1 MKIFKRVLL
10 VLAILI
16 GIIVLV
22 VGAYVIYMQASYYR
36 IEDNL
41 EIEISN
47 NQEELVN
54 KNQEYEIVTYNVGF
68 GAYSSD
74 YSFFMDSGY
83 MEDGTKVTGKYGK
96 CRSYEEAY
104 RNITK
109 SCELLKNLDSDFIF
123 IQEVDTPCYRSRNL
137 DEKGI
142 FEEYFSSYSS
152 SYAINY
158 HSGFVM
164 FPFNDP
170 LGIGNSGIL
179 SLSRFKM
186 ESSIRK
192 SLPISTSFISKFT
205 DLDRCINIMR
215 YKVLDKEL
223 VMINVHLSAYDSGG
237 VYRKKQ
243 IALLNEILEVE
254 HAKENYVIVGG
265 DFNQDIA
272 NTIGK
277 FSGHQLRP
285 DWVEEIDISEITEG
299 YSFAADDSIG
309 SCRAAEIVYE
319 EGVNYLV
326 TVDGFIVS
334 DNISVISV
342 KNIYEGNEFLYSD
355 HLPAVM
361 KFKLQD

>member
-16 GIIVLV
+16 GIFVLAL
-22 VGAYVIYMQASYYR
+22 GIYVIYMQATYYR
-36 IEDNL
+36 IEDDL
-41 EIEISN
+41 EIEIEN
-47 NQEELVN
+47 NQEDLVK

-68 GAYSSD
+68 GAYSAD
-74 YSFFMDSGY
+74 YSFFMDSGT
-83 MEDGTKVTGKYGK
+83 MEDGTKVSGEYGK
-96 CRSYEEAY
+96 CRSKEEAC
-104 RNITK
+104 RNISK
-109 SCELLKNLDSDFIF
+109 SCELLQSLNPDFIF
-123 IQEVDTPCYRSRNL
+123 IQEVDTPCYRSHNL
-137 DEKGI
+137 DEKKMFTDG
-142 FEEYFSSYSS
+142 FSNYSI

-158 HSGFVM
+158 HSSFILL
-164 FPFNDP
+164 PITDP

-186 ESSIRK
+186 ESSLRK

-215 YKVLDKEL
+215 YKVDEKEL
-223 VMINVHLSAYDSGG
+223 VMINVHLSAYDKGG
-237 VYRKKQ
+237 EFRKKQ
-243 IALLNEILEVE
+243 ITLLNDILALE
-254 HAKENYVIVGG
+254 HEKGNYVIVGG

-277 FSGHQLRP
+277 FSGKQLRP
-285 DWVEEIDISEITEG
+285 DWIQEIDISEITEG
-299 YSFAADDSIG
+299 YKFAADDSIG

-334 DNISVISV
+334 DNINVVSV

-361 KFKLQD
+361 KFELN